1 MDAAMAIAASGMAA
15 ASASL
20 AASASNIANMETIGP
35 VPPTSP
41 SQPVPQTS
49 GSVYQPVSVTS
60 TTLPGGGAQAVLS
73 STLPSYILAYDPTA
87 PFANMQGMVAA
98 PNVDPVSEVVNQISA
113 SAAFEANLNS
123 FKAADRNFKSLLDM
137 LA

>member
-20 AASASNIANMETIGP
+20 AASASNIANMETTGP
-35 VPPTSP
+35 VPPTGP
-41 SQPVPQTS
+41 SQPVPRSS
-49 GSVYQPVSVTS
+49 GSVYQPVSVNS
-60 TTLPGGGAQAVLS
+60 TTLPGGGAKAVLS
-73 STLPSYILAYDPTA
+73 STLPSYVLAYDPAA

-123 FKAADRNFKSLLDM
+123 FKAADSNFKSLLDM